1 MVILLSRQVTDSMSL
16 HLLATN
22 SLDAMRATGLYMLE
36 KRFFIAKERTII
48 DPAYPFVKC
57 VSQFCLDHLLLSG
70 QLDCLVHCRHTVVS
84 VLKWQ
89 KSSNAYIVIIS
100 LDVVY

>member
-48 DPAYPFVKC
+48 DPAYPFCPVC
-57 VSQFCLDHLLLSG
+57 ISS
-70 QLDCLVHCRHTVVS
+70 VVWINYFS
-84 VLKWQ
+84 R
-89 KSSNAYIVIIS
+89 SN
-100 LDVVY
+100 